1 MRNLRGATRASAGV
15 MLTATAL
22 LAGCA
27 QPPPPGPTARLYAID
42 LAGAARRC
50 TVGPVA
56 PVAGKEVVARMT
68 VGNDGGWCALTV
80 AQPGPQPY
88 AAGLLTEDPAH
99 GRVYIHPVGDNT
111 RIDYTPD
118 AGYVGP
124 DAFAVT
130 LLPGRAVVRATV
142 SVTR

>member
-1 MRNLRGATRASAGV
+1 MRTLQCATRAGAGLV
-15 MLTATAL
+15 LIATAL

-27 QPPPPGPTARLYAID
+27 QPPPPSAPTTRLYAID

-50 TVGPVA
+50 TVGPLA
-56 PVAGKEVVARMT
+56 PVAGKEVAARMT
-68 VGNDGGWCALTV
+68 VGNDGGWCAFAV
-80 AQPGPQPY
+80 AQQGQPY
-88 AAGLLTEDPAH
+88 AAGLLTAEPAH

-124 DAFAVT
+124 DAFTVT
-130 LLPGRAVVRATV
+130 LLPGRAVIRATV